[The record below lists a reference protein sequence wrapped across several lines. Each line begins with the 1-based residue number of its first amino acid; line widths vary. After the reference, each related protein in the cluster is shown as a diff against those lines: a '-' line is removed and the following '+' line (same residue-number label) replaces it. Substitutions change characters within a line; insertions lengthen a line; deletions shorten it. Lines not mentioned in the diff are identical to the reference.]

1 MEYKALPVIMSSM
14 NCYPQ
19 RRGIQPL
26 RLAWLSL
33 VPGLAI
39 MIALVACANED
50 DIPAQE
56 RRAQQLNKVIM
67 CPVCPGESIDQ
78 SQNTLA
84 SQMRAIVVEKLDEG
98 WTEGK
103 IKEFFVDRYGPSVL
117 LEPPSDGFNLMVWI
131 LPPIAIVAA
140 ASGLFLALR
149 SMRRWP
155 AEEQDGLGEL
165 AELSEME
172 QDRYVR
178 HIEASLEYE
187 EDSTNRAWVEEV
199 KDPGSRQSIDS

>member
-1 MEYKALPVIMSSM
+1 MK
-14 NCYPQ
+14 CYPQ
-19 RRGIQPL
+19 RRKINPL
-26 RLAWLSL
+26 RCAWLSL

-39 MIALVACANED
+39 MIALVACANEEN
-50 DIPAQE
+50 IPAQE

-84 SQMRAIVVEKLDEG
+84 SQMRVIVAEKLDAG
-98 WTEGK
+98 WTEGQ

-131 LPPIAIVAA
+131 LPPIAIVGAGL
-140 ASGLFLALR
+140 GLFLALQ
-149 SMRRWP
+149 SMRRSP
-155 AEEQDGLGEL
+155 ADEPDGIGEF
-165 AELSEME
+165 AQLSETE
-172 QDRYVR
+172 RDVYVQ

-187 EDSTNRAWVEEV
+187 GDWTNRAWDEEV
-199 KDPGSRQSIDS
+199 TGPGNRQSVDR